1 MSKAA
6 ELAALIGSQTALSN
20 RNLIINGS
28 QLVDQRNSGSSVTIN
43 STNETYVTD
52 RFICRGEG
60 SDGVF
65 TAEQDTTTPDDFKNS
80 LKIAVT
86 TADSSIGATQ
96 SYLIRHKIEGQ
107 NIAHLNWGSSSAKKC
122 TLSFSVRSSVT
133 GTFGG
138 SFNNSAFDRSYPFTY
153 TISAANTWERKEIT
167 VDGPTDGTFLTTNGA
182 GIIIGWSLG
191 AGSSRV
197 GTADAWASANY
208 QGATGQTNL
217 IATNSSTLYITG
229 VQLEVGEQA
238 TPFEHRSFGDELLK
252 CYRYCY
258 VWKAV
263 QGYDSF
269 TDMNVW
275 NSTTML
281 GQYVLPVQMNH
292 DPAIE
297 VSAASD
303 FVFSANSADRN
314 ITAMSLNR
322 ATPREVQI
330 LATDTD
336 HGFGSGVGGFLRD
349 DGNSN
354 ATVTL
359 EAEL

>member
-1 MSKAA
+1 MSRARDFA
-6 ELAALIGSQTALSN
+6 DLAGSADAGGLTG

-28 QLVDQRNSGSSVTIN
+28 QLVDQRNGGSSVTIN
-43 STNETYVTD
+43 NTNETYVTD
-52 RFICRGEG
+52 RFICRGES

-107 NIAHLNWGSSSAKKC
+107 NVTHLNWGSSSARKC

-153 TISAANTWERKEIT
+153 TISAADTWERKEIT
-167 VDGPTDGTFLTTNGA
+167 VDGPTDGTWLTTNGA

-191 AGSSRV
+191 AGSSRI

-229 VQLEVGEQA
+229 IKFEVGEQG
-238 TPFEHRSFGDELLK
+238 TPFEHRSFGDELAR
-252 CYRYCY
+252 CERYFQTMT
-258 VWKAV
+258 KT
-263 QGYDSF
+263 GY
-269 TDMNVW
+269 MAGRGNG
-275 NSTTML
+275 TTSVSDCRIPTAT
-281 GQYVLPVQMNH
+281 VLR
-292 DPAIE
+292 
-297 VSAASD
+297 ASPTISGGSW
-303 FVFSANSADRN
+303 F
-314 ITAMSLNR
+314 MSKQDGTTLY
-322 ATPREVQI
+322 T
-330 LATDTD
+330 
-336 HGFGSGVGGFLRD
+336 GSGESYSVQNVSSQGVVTDISGITNGTD
-349 DGNSN
+349 N
-354 ATVTL
+354 AVMVIAVTNVTL
-359 EAEL
+359 DAEL